1 MKQSKLLLVLTITFM
16 VASEYLLADII
27 PVQITGNV
35 TSIYEERG
43 FTLDGSV
50 EVGSLMTGTF
60 FYDTESP
67 NIAPPNLSN
76 GIYEIISVT
85 MDIGNYGFYNDLSGE
100 PPLFTTYVT
109 DPGYDLTA
117 SDSYFDGV
125 FYDYGIAKTYGDIEE
140 FSVTKLNANL
150 MAYNSEDVTYG
161 QLPTSFPDISAF
173 WRKEFKVTF
182 TELGEAGTN
191 GYFAIL
197 GELTSIQVIPE
208 PGTLLF
214 LSAGAAIFLRKRK

>member
-1 MKQSKLLLVLTITFM
+1 
-16 VASEYLLADII
+16 
-27 PVQITGNV
+27 
-35 TSIYEERG
+35 
-43 FTLDGSV
+43 
-50 EVGSLMTGTF
+50 
-60 FYDTESP
+60 
-67 NIAPPNLSN
+67 
-76 GIYEIISVT
+76 
-85 MDIGNYGFYNDLSGE
+85 
-100 PPLFTTYVT
+100 
-109 DPGYDLTA
+109 
-117 SDSYFDGV
+117 
-125 FYDYGIAKTYGDIEE
+125 
-140 FSVTKLNANL
+140 VTKLNANL